1 MQPVAQYLLTGSI
14 VASALGGLVLC
25 LVVVRYG
32 FPVPEDETPDEAQ
45 RRLFLTRLG
54 HAVAAFCFAVTALLT
69 AAALGGAREGRAGM
83 AGAESARLAAEI
95 QALDERVAAV
105 EQAVVRVSH
114 SLDRLLEHAE
124 RTGPA
129 ASPGSPVR

>member
-1 MQPVAQYLLTGSI
+1 MQPLTQYLLTGSI

-25 LVVVRYG
+25 LVVIRYG
-32 FPVPEDETPDEAQ
+32 FPAPEDEAPDETQ
-45 RRLFLTRLG
+45 RRILLTRLG

-69 AAALGGAREGRAGM
+69 AAALGVREGRGTISEPDP
-83 AGAESARLAAEI
+83 GRLAAEI
-95 QALDERVAAV
+95 RALDERVAAV

-124 RTGPA
+124 GVDPA
-129 ASPGSPVR
+129 PSPGSPAR